1 MKPMKALKPVEAL
14 NRLVEIVNGYA
25 VSQTF
30 FSACRLGLFEQL
42 SKGPATADDLSER
55 LSIHPNG
62 CRRLLV
68 ALAHLGL
75 VEREDGLY
83 RNSEVGNFCTSKSPV
98 PLEPISMMGEPFYH
112 MLEYLPDALREFS
125 PRWQQALGTEAS
137 EVFAA
142 LYEDPAR
149 LRRFAQMMNAFSV
162 PQGQEIAEHFD
173 FTPYRCVMDVG
184 GGPGGIAIQIGLR
197 YPQLRGI
204 IMDMAPVCEVAKEHI
219 QTNGLAGR
227 FTAAAADLF
236 TGPYPQGADVIVLGH
251 ILHDWS
257 DESCHKILRNCFEVL
272 PSQGV
277 LLVSESVL
285 NDDFSGTTHALMKD
299 LTMLV
304 ACESGARERS
314 KAEYRSLIEE
324 SGFRDVE
331 VKRLEAPRDLIVARK
346 P

>member
-1 MKPMKALKPVEAL
+1 MKPMKALKPVQAL
-14 NRLVEIVNGYA
+14 NRLVEIASGYA

-30 FSACRLGLFEQL
+30 FTACRLGLFEQL
-42 SKGPATADDLSER
+42 SKGPATAEDLSQR

-83 RNSEVGNFCTSKSPV
+83 QNSELGNFCTSKSPV
-98 PLEPISMMGEPFYH
+98 PLEPISMMGEPFYR
-112 MLEYLPDALREFS
+112 MFEYLPDALREFS
-125 PRWQQALGTEAS
+125 PRWQQALGTAAN

-149 LRRFAQMMNAFSV
+149 LRRFAQMMNAFSI

-173 FTPYRCVMDVG
+173 FTPYQCVMDVA

-197 YPQLRGI
+197 YPHLRGI
-204 IMDMAPVCEVAKEHI
+204 VMDMAPVCEVAKEHI
-219 QTNGLAGR
+219 QSSGLADR
-227 FTAAAADLF
+227 FTTAAADLF
-236 TGPYPQGADVIVLGH
+236 TGPYPRGADVMVLGH

-257 DESCHKILRNCFEVL
+257 DESCHKILRNCIEVL
-272 PSQGV
+272 PSPGV

-314 KAEYRSLIEE
+314 KAEYRSLLEE
-324 SGFRDVE
+324 AGFRDVE
-331 VKRLEAPRDLIVARK
+331 VIRLEAPRDLIVARK